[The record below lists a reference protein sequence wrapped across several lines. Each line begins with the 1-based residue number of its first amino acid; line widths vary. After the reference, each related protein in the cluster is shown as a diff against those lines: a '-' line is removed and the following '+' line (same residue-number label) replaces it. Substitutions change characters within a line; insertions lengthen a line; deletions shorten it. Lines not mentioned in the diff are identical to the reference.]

1 MEERKLLPLFH
12 SDEEVEETE
21 LFTGE
26 YGPEVHQVLI
36 PDSLAALGKHT
47 QKTSL
52 RSVLTNHLETHLR
65 KRRY

>member
-1 MEERKLLPLFH
+1 MEERKPLPI
-12 SDEEVEETE
+12 
-21 LFTGE
+21 FTGE

-52 RSVLTNHLETHLR
+52 RSVLNKPPRNAPKKKTILEDEILIQTV
-65 KRRY
+65 